1 MKKWEVINTEI
12 IPKLEYVTKLSFGE
26 DGLSIDLIDEQYCT
40 YIVNLYF
47 GKVISYRC
55 IDEGDMLFIPYT
67 DEESFLSYRESAF
80 TDILFRLN
88 GDNYFHEIKNHW
100 RTLYCQKNESLPRSY
115 TKLFY
120 RYYFYIWNRN
130 KCGKS
135 KNQRKTAHPV

>member
-1 MKKWEVINTEI
+1 MKKWEVINTGI

-26 DGLSIDLIDEQYCT
+26 DGLNIDLIDEQYCT

-80 TDILFRLN
+80 TNILFRLN
-88 GDNYFHEIKNHW
+88 GDNYFHEIKKPLENFM
-100 RTLYCQKNESLPRSY
+100 LPE
-115 TKLFY
+115 K
-120 RYYFYIWNRN
+120 
-130 KCGKS
+130 
-135 KNQRKTAHPV
+135 

>member
-1 MKKWEVINTEI
+1 MKKWEVIDTGI

-26 DGLSIDLIDEQYCT
+26 DGLNIDLIDEQYCT
-40 YIVNLYF
+40 YIANLYF

-88 GDNYFHEIKNHW
+88 EDNYFHEIKKPLENFM
-100 RTLYCQKNESLPRSY
+100 LAEK
-115 TKLFY
+115 
-120 RYYFYIWNRN
+120 
-130 KCGKS
+130 
-135 KNQRKTAHPV
+135 

>member
-88 GDNYFHEIKNHW
+88 GDNYFHEIKK
-100 RTLYCQKNESLPRSY
+100 TTGELYTARKVNSY